1 MTPLK
6 PVIVQPD
13 TSKDLYA
20 FGEVLSVLL
29 NGKQTDGTL
38 TLMFD
43 LIPLGGSS
51 PLYVHSHQDVLFLVV
66 DGRISYFVSGDW
78 TEVEVGGAVYLPRG
92 NVHAYRSVGITPS
105 HHWILS
111 LPSGL
116 EHFFEQHAE
125 EFANL
130 GVPDLKRIV
139 DIGREQGLESL
150 EEDLS
155 EKKENHKN

>member
-1 MTPLK
+1 MNP
-6 PVIVQPD
+6 PRPIIVQPD
-13 TSKDLYA
+13 TGKDLYA

-51 PLYVHSHQDVLFLVV
+51 PLHVHSNEDVLFLVV
-66 DGRISYFVSGDW
+66 DGRISYFVAGDW
-78 TEVEVGGAVYLPRG
+78 TEVEVGGAVYVPRG
-92 NVHAYRSVGITPS
+92 NIHAYCNVGITPC

-116 EHFFEQHAE
+116 ETFLRA
-125 EFANL
+125 ARR
-130 GVPDLKRIV
+130 GVCKPWWP
-139 DIGREQGLESL
+139 
-150 EEDLS
+150 
-155 EKKENHKN
+155 

>member
-1 MTPLK
+1 MTASR
-6 PVIVQPD
+6 PVVVQPD
-13 TSKDLYA
+13 TGTDLYA

-29 NGKQTDGTL
+29 NSKQTDGAL

-51 PLYVHSHQDVLFLVV
+51 PLHVHSHEDVLFLVV

-92 NVHAYRSVGITPS
+92 NVHAYRNIGITPS

-111 LPSGL
+111 LPAGL
-116 EHFFEQHAE
+116 ETFFERYAE
-125 EFANL
+125 EFARL
-130 GVPDLKRIV
+130 GGLDLKRIV
-139 DIGREQGLESL
+139 GIGELEWLNHNHS
-150 EEDLS
+150 S
-155 EKKENHKN
+155 KKGEHEN